1 MKSSS
6 LNLRRVFPFCIAVAC
21 RSRSLLE
28 CSWSCFSWKTIAAYV
43 NEICV
48 LFGCDLE
55 DLGYTLKIGSSLAQC
70 FRTLHEIEHVEE
82 QAKVG
87 SHYYLQQRMR
97 LLWLSVRNSKR

>member
-1 MKSSS
+1 MVGTFFFFDWGESYGGC
-6 LNLRRVFPFCIAVAC
+6 P
-21 RSRSLLE
+21 RSDLDG
-28 CSWSCFSWKTIAAYV
+28 FSWEAYV
-43 NEICV
+43 NEMCA
-48 LFGCDLE
+48 LSGCELE
-55 DLGYTLKIGSSLAQC
+55 DLHYPIAIGSSLAQC